1 MVDVGEMDGGLCDGD
16 CWMVDVRMWDGVW
29 WKSDG

>member
-1 MVDVGEMDGGLCDGD
+1 MVGSWMVDGGEMDGD
-16 CWMVDVRMWDGVW
+16 CWMVDIRMWDGVW